1 MNQNQLIKPLS
12 EIASSAGEAILD
24 IYNSNFQVTTKN
36 DQSPLTQA
44 DLSSHHIIVDGLKN
58 ITPNIPIIS
67 EENPLQSFDE

>member
-36 DQSPLTQA
+36 DQSKT
-44 DLSSHHIIVDGLKN
+44 
-58 ITPNIPIIS
+58 
-67 EENPLQSFDE
+67 LQDIDREKLDAKLANKKKDKLN